1 MKIEKNAFV
10 TLTYELRTEGAD
22 GPLVEKADERTP
34 LRFVYGS
41 GLMLE
46 LFEKQ
51 IEGLGTGEKF
61 NFTIACADAYG
72 EVTKEAIV
80 DIPKNVF
87 VVNGEL
93 RSDLLVVGNHVPMM
107 GQGGQRIDGIVLEVT
122 DDTVKMDFNHP
133 LAGED
138 LYFSGEVLEVREAT
152 EEELNPKRGCGG
164 CGGSCG
170 GNCGDGGCDCD
181 KSSDYDDEDDYDDV
195 RGCGCSSCQQC

>member
-22 GPLVEKADERTP
+22 GPLVEKTDEKTP
-34 LRFVYGS
+34 LRFVYGA
-41 GLMLE
+41 GRMLE

-51 IEGLGTGEKF
+51 IEGLEAGQTF
-61 NFTIACADAYG
+61 SFTIPCADAYG
-72 EVTKEAIV
+72 EVSKDAIV

-107 GQGGQRIDGIVLEVT
+107 GQGGQRLDGIVLEVT
-122 DDTVKMDFNHP
+122 DDMVKMDFNHP

-138 LYFSGEVLEVREAT
+138 LHFSGSVIEVREAT
-152 EEELNPKRGCGG
+152 AEELIGGQGCGG
-164 CGGSCG
+164 CGGGDCG
-170 GNCGDGGCDCD
+170 GGCGGCGGDCG
-181 KSSDYDDEDDYDDV
+181 SSDSYDDDDDDDV
-195 RGCGCSSCQQC
+195 RECGCSSCQRR